1 MTTFD
6 TPRVA
11 TRSHLPLGASLL
23 AIAAG
28 TIWSLGVPSARS
40 AGHSDTWQYMIWRSI
55 GIIVVMEVI
64 GRVRHGRSFL
74 PIAFGSGR
82 VMIMACVTLLIA
94 SICYVYAVK
103 NTSAANAA
111 FLASITP
118 LIAAVL
124 GRFILHERLT
134 RVTLFALA
142 VAIAGL
148 LVTVAGDLG
157 RGSMKGNIAACFSS
171 VGFAGYTVCL
181 RTNKKTDWSAAL
193 PGYALMMIVLC
204 GAVTLANGNTFV
216 PPRAD
221 VGYAL
226 LHGAV
231 FIVVGTIIYNHAA
244 KSVPAVAMTVFAQT
258 ETVFAPLWVFLKF
271 SERPKPQTLIGGA
284 IILTAVLGQALLN
297 GRNSPSAIAAPP
309 VMPS

>member
-1 MTTFD
+1 MTAVE
-6 TPRVA
+6 TPGTA
-11 TRSHLPLGASLL
+11 ARSHLPLVASLL

-28 TIWSLGVPSARS
+28 VIWSLGVPAARS

-55 GIIVVMEVI
+55 GILVVMEVI
-64 GRVRHGRSFL
+64 GRARNRKSLL
-74 PIAFGSGR
+74 PTAFGSGP
-82 VMIMACVTLLIA
+82 VMIMACVTLLLA

-134 RVTLFALA
+134 KVTLWALA

-157 RGSMKGNIAACFSS
+157 RGSMKGNIAACMSS

-181 RTNKKTDWSAAL
+181 RTSRTTDWSAAL

-204 GAVTLANGNTFV
+204 GGVTLANGNTFI
-216 PPRAD
+216 PPAGD
-221 VGYAL
+221 IGYAL

-231 FIVVGTIIYNHAA
+231 FIVVGTIIYNHSA

-271 SERPKPQTLIGGA
+271 AERPKAQTLFGGA
-284 IILTAVLGQALLN
+284 IILIAVLGQAVLN
-297 GRNSPSAIAAPP
+297 GRIAPTTDAATL
-309 VMPS
+309 SR

>member
-1 MTTFD
+1 MTSVD
-6 TPRVA
+6 TPGVVA
-11 TRSHLPLGASLL
+11 RSHLPLVASLL
-23 AIAAG
+23 AITSG
-28 TIWSLGVPSARS
+28 TIWSLGVPAARS

-64 GRVRHGRSFL
+64 GRVRHRKSLL
-74 PIAFGSGR
+74 PTAFGSGR
-82 VMIMACVTLLIA
+82 VMIMACVTLLLA

-124 GRFILHERLT
+124 GRFILHERLSK
-134 RVTLFALA
+134 VTLWALA

-157 RGSMKGNIAACFSS
+157 RGSMKGNIAACISS

-204 GAVTLANGNTFV
+204 GGVTLANGNTFI
-216 PPRAD
+216 PPAGD
-221 VGYAL
+221 IGYAL

-231 FIVVGTIIYNHAA
+231 FIVVGTIIYNFAA

-271 SERPKPQTLIGGA
+271 SERPKAQTLVGGA
-284 IILTAVLGQALLN
+284 IILVAVLGQAVLN
-297 GRNSPSAIAAPP
+297 GRNAPTTDAATL
-309 VMPS
+309 SR

>member
-1 MTTFD
+1 VTTVD
-6 TPRVA
+6 TPQAA

-28 TIWSLGVPSARS
+28 TIWSLGVPAARS

-55 GIIVVMEVI
+55 GILVVMEVI
-64 GRVRHGRSFL
+64 ARVKHRRSLL
-74 PIAFGSGR
+74 PVAFGSGG
-82 VMIMACVTLLIA
+82 VMLMACVTLLIA

-124 GRFILHERLT
+124 GRFILHERLSK
-134 RVTLFALA
+134 VTLWALA

-157 RGSMKGNIAACFSS
+157 RGSMKGNIAACMSS

-181 RTNKKTDWSAAL
+181 RTNRKTDWSAAL

-204 GAVTLANGNTFV
+204 GGVTIANGNTFV
-216 PPRAD
+216 PPAGD
-221 VGYAL
+221 IAYAL

-231 FIVVGTIIYNHAA
+231 FIVVGTIIYNTAA

-271 SERPKPQTLIGGA
+271 AERPKGQTLVGGA
-284 IILTAVLGQALLN
+284 IILIAVLGQALLN
-297 GRNSPSAIAAPP
+297 GRNAPRTDAATL
-309 VMPS
+309 SR

>member
-1 MTTFD
+1 MTSVD
-6 TPRVA
+6 TPGVVA
-11 TRSHLPLGASLL
+11 RSHLPLVASLL
-23 AIAAG
+23 AITSG
-28 TIWSLGVPSARS
+28 TIWSLGVPAARS

-64 GRVRHGRSFL
+64 GRVRHRKSLL
-74 PIAFGSGR
+74 PTAFGSGP
-82 VMIMACVTLLIA
+82 VMIMACVTLLLA

-124 GRFILHERLT
+124 GRFILHERLSK
-134 RVTLFALA
+134 VTLWALA

-157 RGSMKGNIAACFSS
+157 RGSMKGNIAACISS

-204 GAVTLANGNTFV
+204 GGVTLANGNTFI
-216 PPRAD
+216 PPAGD
-221 VGYAL
+221 IGYAL

-231 FIVVGTIIYNHAA
+231 FIVVGTIIYNFAA

-271 SERPKPQTLIGGA
+271 SERPKAQTLVGGA
-284 IILTAVLGQALLN
+284 IILVAVLGQAVLN
-297 GRNSPSAIAAPP
+297 GRNAPTTDDATL
-309 VMPS
+309 SR